1 MKYLL
6 ILLLILLMGESVF
19 ASRTRIT
26 SQTSG
31 NWRDVTTWDLGRTP
45 ENGDIVVIDA
55 LHTVTVISNNGTCNG
70 APDTHLYVNGTLT
83 FSNGSKLRLGCASSV
98 TIEVGG
104 LLAGGSG
111 GGSSKKLYICENEQW
126 NSSDPDVPGFYVF
139 GKPLPIELMDFSA
152 EVSDN
157 NILLEWVT
165 AAEENNDYFEIL
177 RSKNGLSYEII
188 GQVYGSGTTNNT
200 MFYEFDDYDPIDGLS
215 YYMLR
220 QTDYD
225 GKSESFSPIAVEFT
239 TEPDGSCVLTVYP
252 NPCPGNCK
260 AKLNECPNGSPQVR
274 LMMTDAT
281 GHMVS
286 EVYDSRN
293 FDGSFDIH
301 IDKTNNLKPGVYVI
315 SAIIG
320 EENISEKIILK

>member
-1 MKYLL
+1 
-6 ILLLILLMGESVF
+6 
-19 ASRTRIT
+19 
-26 SQTSG
+26 
-31 NWRDVTTWDLGRTP
+31 
-45 ENGDIVVIDA
+45 
-55 LHTVTVISNNGTCNG
+55 
-70 APDTHLYVNGTLT
+70 
-83 FSNGSKLRLGCASSV
+83 
-98 TIEVGG
+98 
-104 LLAGGSG
+104 
-111 GGSSKKLYICENEQW
+111 
-126 NSSDPDVPGFYVF
+126 
-139 GKPLPIELMDFSA
+139 
-152 EVSDN
+152 
-157 NILLEWVT
+157 
-165 AAEENNDYFEIL
+165 
-177 RSKNGLSYEII
+177 
-188 GQVYGSGTTNNT
+188 
-200 MFYEFDDYDPIDGLS
+200 
-215 YYMLR
+215 MLR

-320 EENISEKIILK
+320 EENISEKIIMK